1 MKRKKSK
8 LALVLA
14 VSGALALTT
23 SAVAS
28 DGARRIVTSL
38 SGYEETP
45 AVSTTANGRAVVN
58 LTRSDEGFN
67 YRLTYSALEGD
78 ITQAHIHFGQKDV
91 AGGVSVF
98 LCSNLGTPSTVPC
111 PPGPATVEGTI
122 DAADVIGPT
131 AQGIAPG
138 EIGELIKAIRDG
150 KTYANVHSTKFPPGE
165 IRGQLSVNEFGR
177 SLPF

>member
-1 MKRKKSK
+1 MKKKNGK

-14 VSGALALTT
+14 VCGVLALAT
-23 SAVAS
+23 SAVAA
-28 DGARRIVTSL
+28 DGGRRFLTSL
-38 SGYEETP
+38 TGYEETP
-45 AVSTTANGRAVVN
+45 AVSTTASGRAVVN
-58 LTRSDEGFN
+58 LARSDEGFT

-78 ITQAHIHFGQKDV
+78 VTQAHIHFGQKDV

-98 LCSNLGTPSTVPC
+98 LCSNLGTPNTVPC

-138 EIGELIKAIRDG
+138 EIGELMKAIRAG
-150 KTYANVHSTKFPPGE
+150 KTYANVHSTKFGPGE
-165 IRGQLSVNEFGR
+165 IRGQLDVNDNFR
-177 SLPF
+177 FFD